1 MSSFIMILLA
11 LLAVIC
17 FLGMGLSLALQ
28 SRAALRAEI
37 KRLRATIEVEQETS
51 P

>member
-28 SRAALRAEI
+28 SRAALRTEI
-37 KRLRATIEVEQETS
+37 KSLKMVIKALQEET